1 MKRLLGLALLAFLSY
16 AGAQEYW
23 RGEVVEV
30 TPSGVT
36 VQLEAGIVSA
46 ELPVEGGLELSVGQ
60 RVVVYFD
67 GSNYTVIDYL
77 RYPWLIWLAI
87 AFVVMAGLIGRWKAL
102 RGVGGTLLSL
112 LVLVF
117 GVVPLILAGAP
128 PLLVTLLG
136 SLAVLL
142 LAVYFVHGVNWKTS
156 AALAGTL
163 VAVLFTLGLAWATA
177 ELLNLSGLSSEE
189 AMYAG
194 VFTGVDLLGLYL
206 AGVVV
211 GALGALTDVTITQA
225 AVVQALAA
233 TDPHMNRSEL
243 YRRGMRV
250 GFDHIGSLINT
261 LVLAYV
267 GGALPLLVLLQ
278 ASTGMPG
285 WMVWNQE
292 NLASE
297 VVRTLVGSMG
307 LILAVPFTNYLAA
320 WLFAG
325 GKRLEAGAEA
335 HVHQH

>member
-1 MKRLLGLALLAFLSY
+1 MKRLLVLLVLLGY

-23 RGEVVEV
+23 RGEVVELAPEAVLIQIGGETV
-30 TPSGVT
+30 T
-36 VQLEAGIVSA
+36 A
-46 ELPVEGGLELSVGQ
+46 ELPVEGSFELKAGQ
-60 RVVVYFD
+60 RVAVYFD
-67 GSNYTVIDYL
+67 GSTYTVIDYL
-77 RYPWLIWLAI
+77 RYPWLIWLTV
-87 AFVVMAGLIGRWKAL
+87 AFVVLAGLIGRWKAL

-117 GVVPLILAGAP
+117 GVVPLILAGAQ
-128 PLLVTLLG
+128 PLLVTFLG

-163 VAVLFTLGLAWATA
+163 VAVLLTLGLAWAATG
-177 ELLNLSGLSSEE
+177 LLNLSGLSSEE

-194 VFTGVDLLGLYL
+194 VFTGVDLVGLYL

-211 GALGALTDVTITQA
+211 GTLGALTDVTITQA

-233 TDPHMNRSEL
+233 TDPHMSRSEL

-320 WLFAG
+320 GLFAG

-335 HVHQH
+335 HVH